1 MKEDILKRLCD
12 AIVDCDVDKSAD
24 VAQEALDAG
33 IPAFEAIQNG
43 AAKGLDIIGN
53 GFSTGDV
60 YLPELILAGDAM
72 KAVFDVLNK
81 ALEKEDT
88 GNQGN
93 QANLGKV
100 VIGTVSGDLHD
111 IGKNIVGA
119 MLGINGFQ
127 VYDIGIDV
135 EPKAFVKKAEEL
147 GANIIASSTLLT
159 TSMPYQQDIVQYLE
173 DSGLRDKYYYIV
185 GGGPVTAEWT
195 IEIKADGHGY
205 TATDAVEVCKRLVK
219 LGKTPGTF
227 DPVILEYY
235 QSEGEN

>member
-1 MKEDILKRLCD
+1 MKQEILKRLCD
-12 AIVDCDVDKSAD
+12 TIVDCDVDKAAA

-33 IPAFEAIQNG
+33 IPALEAIQNG

-53 GFSTGDV
+53 RFSTGEA

-72 KAVFDVLNK
+72 KAVFEVLNK
-81 ALEKEDT
+81 ALESEDA
-88 GNQGN
+88 GS

-135 EPKAFVKKAEEL
+135 APKEFVKRAQEL

-195 IEIKADGHGY
+195 MQIKADGHGY
-205 TATDAVEVCKRLVK
+205 TATDAIEVCKRLVK
-219 LGKTPGTF
+219 SGKTPGTF

-235 QSEGEN
+235 QSKEEN

>member
-1 MKEDILKRLCD
+1 MKEDILKRLCN
-12 AIVDCDVDKSAD
+12 AIVDCDVEKAAQ

-33 IPAFEAIQNG
+33 IPALEAIQNG
-43 AAKGLDIIGN
+43 AAKGLDIIGD

-72 KAVFDVLNK
+72 KAVLEVLNN
-81 ALEKEDT
+81 ALEKENT
-88 GNQGN
+88 GSQV
-93 QANLGKV
+93 NLGKV

-119 MLGINGFQ
+119 MLGVNGFQ

-135 EPKAFVKKAEEL
+135 EPKVFVQKAEEL

-185 GGGPVTAEWT
+185 GGGPVTADWT
-195 IEIKADGHGY
+195 IQIKADGHGY

-219 LGKTPGTF
+219 SGKTPGTF
-227 DPVILEYY
+227 EPIILEYY
-235 QSEGEN
+235 QGKGEN

>member
-1 MKEDILKRLCD
+1 MKQEILKRLCD
-12 AIVDCDVDKSAD
+12 TIVDCDVDKAAA

-33 IPAFEAIQNG
+33 IPALEAIQNG

-53 GFSTGDV
+53 RFSTGEA

-72 KAVFDVLNK
+72 KAVFEVLNK
-81 ALEKEDT
+81 ALESEDA
-88 GNQGN
+88 GS

-135 EPKAFVKKAEEL
+135 APKEFVKRAQEL

-173 DSGLRDKYYYIV
+173 DSGLRDKFYYIV

-195 IEIKADGHGY
+195 MQIKADGHGY
-205 TATDAVEVCKRLVK
+205 TATDAIEVCKRLVK
-219 LGKTPGTF
+219 SGKTPGTF

-235 QSEGEN
+235 QSKEEN